1 MTLYKQTALLLSLF
15 LLIILSTVLILNFQS
30 ANRGVQDRLYE
41 DAKNTA
47 TSLSLSLGNANGNVS
62 IMSTMMNANFDSGNY
77 RNITLVDVDRITL
90 YERKNES
97 ASEANKTV
105 PNWFKELID
114 LKAPIAYANVSAGWN
129 QVGILHVQS
138 DTTYAYKQ
146 LYAIFINLL
155 ISFTVIAASGLAVLN
170 LLLHAVL
177 IPLKE
182 VQKQAAAITRN
193 EFIIQRNIP
202 YTKELADVVLGM
214 NNMVAKVKAMF
225 DKGNEELKAQKELEY
240 IDQNTQLKNRKYL
253 IDRLPAYL
261 KVDASYEGGSNML
274 VAISGMI
281 EANEKIGHKNVDKLF
296 IDIAN
301 IFKTHTKNI
310 KDSIVARVNGTEFS
324 LLLPNCS
331 GEDASKLAKSIQSLC
346 KSAIDEAGLD
356 LNETIISIGI
366 YEYNHKNSIAE
377 LFSHSD
383 NALVIAKFNH
393 ENDYIHLEKAENTVE
408 VMGKEAWKL
417 IINRAIEKSR
427 FSFVS
432 WSVIDTKAKKL
443 THNVLSIH
451 LDLDKHTSYSYA
463 QFMAPA
469 IQLGLC
475 SNVYKKVVT
484 MLLKNSSMLL
494 GASTYSLRL
503 PHEYLEDVDT
513 YHNLSELLRANAS
526 MLPFKLII
534 ELPDKLVRQD
544 SKNIREYIELFRRFN
559 IQVGI
564 FEFIGES
571 SDYQYLQDLRP
582 IYIKGEGS
590 YFLTQSDQSLSALRL
605 ITDTVGISLI
615 AVGVMDIETLEKLK
629 NRDIHTVQGYVTEI
643 I

>member
-15 LLIILSTVLILNFQS
+15 LLIILSTVLVLNFQS
-30 ANRGVQDRLYE
+30 ANKGVQDRLYE

-47 TSLSLSLGNANGNVS
+47 TSLSLSMGNANGDVS

-77 RNITLVDVDRITL
+77 RYITLVDVDKNTL
-90 YERKNES
+90 YDRKSES
-97 ASEANKTV
+97 DAKTI
-105 PNWFKELID
+105 PKWFKELID
-114 LKAPIAYANVSAGWN
+114 LKAPTAYANVSAGWN

-146 LYAIFINLL
+146 LYAIFIDLL
-155 ISFTVIAASGLAVLN
+155 ISFAVIAATGLTTLN

-274 VAISGMI
+274 VAVSGMI
-281 EANEKIGHKNVDKLF
+281 EANDKIGHQNVDKLF
-296 IDIAN
+296 VDIAN

-310 KDSIVARVNGTEFS
+310 KDSIIARMNGTEFS
-324 LLLPNCS
+324 LILPNCF
-331 GEDASKLAKSIQSLC
+331 GEDALILAKSIQNSC
-346 KSAIDEAGLD
+346 KSVIDEAGLD

-377 LFSHSD
+377 LFAHSD

-393 ENDYIHLEKAENTVE
+393 ENDHIHIEKAESAVE

-417 IINRAIEKSR
+417 IINKAIEKNR

-443 THNVLSIH
+443 AHNVLSIH

-469 IQLGLC
+469 IQSGLC
-475 SNVYKKVVT
+475 SNVYKKAVT
-484 MLLKNSSMLL
+484 MLFKNSSMLL

-503 PHEYLEDVDT
+503 PHEYLEDAGT

-571 SDYQYLQDLRP
+571 GDYQYLQDVRP
-582 IYIKGEGS
+582 VYIKGEGS

-629 NRDIHTVQGYVTEI
+629 NRDIHIVQGYVTEI